1 MESKLL
7 TPDGRSEL
15 LQEVTKEG
23 LLTLTK
29 ADIRGNEY
37 HVFENAP
44 QNLRDYYQL
53 GFMHGDWTHIVYEDE
68 RYQFKETM
76 EKANQLANKLID
88 EFDIEK
94 GDKVAFSMRNYPE
107 WMFATLQRLQLEQL
121 QFL

>member
-44 QNLRDYYQL
+44 KNLRDYYQL
-53 GFMHGDWTHIVYEDE
+53 GFMHGDWTHIVYVDE

-88 EFDIEK
+88 EFDVK
-94 GDKVAFSMRNYPE
+94 
-107 WMFATLQRLQLEQL
+107 
-121 QFL
+121 